1 MDYLLNDSTDAWF
14 NMAFDEY
21 CLERYPC
28 DGAFFYLWR
37 NSPSVIIGYNQNVW
51 AEVDLDYIGSRGIR
65 LARRVTGGGA
75 VYHDLQNL
83 NYTIVGRGVSPQPV
97 VDALRS
103 LGLDAV
109 LSGRNDIFVGGRK
122 VSGFARRLGSRRE
135 IIHGTLM
142 YDVDIDEMSRAL
154 DAPGSKLHAK
164 GVASVRSRVANI
176 RDLLPGIASVGELA
190 SALTGIMGSGGRE
203 LGFGEE
209 RLDAVRRL
217 SETKFSTWD
226 WIYGRSAAA
235 GLHGRMRLAC
245 GTVEA
250 ALDMDGGYIRQLSFG
265 GDFIGRLPSEA
276 IASRLR
282 GVRYDRASILS
293 ALEGFDVSSVFDG
306 TDAAGLAEFISS
318 LRDPSE

>member
-142 YDVDIDEMSRAL
+142 YDVDLDEMSRAL

-190 SALTGIMGSGGRE
+190 SALTGILGRGGRE

-226 WIYGRSAAA
+226 SFRDQVLDMGLDLRQERGGRAARQDTSCVRD
-235 GLHGRMRLAC
+235 GGGSTRHGRR
-245 GTVEA
+245 VYQA
-250 ALDMDGGYIRQLSFG
+250 AVVRRGFHRKTPLGSDRVA
-265 GDFIGRLPSEA
+265 SER
-276 IASRLR
+276 SPL
-282 GVRYDRASILS
+282 
-293 ALEGFDVSSVFDG
+293 
-306 TDAAGLAEFISS
+306 
-318 LRDPSE
+318 

>member
-28 DGAFFYLWR
+28 GGAFFYLWR

-109 LSGRNDIFVGGRK
+109 LSGRNDIFVGGRQAR
-122 VSGFARRLGSRRE
+122 FAPRDNTRDA
-135 IIHGTLM
+135 
-142 YDVDIDEMSRAL
+142 DV
-154 DAPGSKLHAK
+154 
-164 GVASVRSRVANI
+164 
-176 RDLLPGIASVGELA
+176 
-190 SALTGIMGSGGRE
+190 
-203 LGFGEE
+203 
-209 RLDAVRRL
+209 
-217 SETKFSTWD
+217 
-226 WIYGRSAAA
+226 
-235 GLHGRMRLAC
+235 
-245 GTVEA
+245 
-250 ALDMDGGYIRQLSFG
+250 
-265 GDFIGRLPSEA
+265 
-276 IASRLR
+276 
-282 GVRYDRASILS
+282 
-293 ALEGFDVSSVFDG
+293 
-306 TDAAGLAEFISS
+306 
-318 LRDPSE
+318 

>member
-142 YDVDIDEMSRAL
+142 YDVDLDEMSRAL

-190 SALTGIMGSGGRE
+190 SALTGILGRGGRE

-226 WIYGRSAAA
+226 WIYGRSATA
-235 GLHGRMRLAC
+235 GLRGRIRLAC

-265 GDFIGRLPSEA
+265 ALRAGRWRQPSTWTA
-276 IASRLR
+276 GTSGSCR
-282 GVRYDRASILS
+282 S
-293 ALEGFDVSSVFDG
+293 EG
-306 TDAAGLAEFISS
+306 IS
-318 LRDPSE
+318 